1 MIDDVDM
8 PTHVLIAGAGVAGLE
23 AALAL
28 RALAE
33 DRVSVELVSPDP
45 DFVYRPLAVAAPFRV
60 GEARRFPLRR
70 LAEEAGADLTT
81 TAVRAVHPARNAV
94 ETSAGDELSYDLLL
108 LALGARPVPAIPGAV
123 TFSGPGD
130 EGALGE
136 VLRDAAEGRV
146 RRLAFTMPAGISW
159 PLPLYELALLTA
171 VHLADSGADV
181 ELQLVT
187 PEPRPLQLFG
197 AAASKVVFELLESHG
212 IALRTDTI
220 PAAVEGNVLRFVG
233 TGEVEADRVVAL
245 PRIEGLRLPGI
256 PHDANG
262 FVPIDEH
269 GHVRD
274 VEDVYAAGDLTN
286 FPIKQG
292 GLAAQQADAAAEAI
306 AAAAGAE
313 ITPTAFKPVLRGL
326 LLTGLSPRFMRA
338 EVGSRE
344 SQVDTEPLWWPP
356 GKIVGRHLA
365 PFLAAQLDVSQAPPR
380 SDVLEVE
387 VELDRGPTGEWSSI

>member
-1 MIDDVDM
+1 
-8 PTHVLIAGAGVAGLE
+8 
-23 AALAL
+23 
-28 RALAE
+28 
-33 DRVSVELVSPDP
+33 
-45 DFVYRPLAVAAPFRV
+45 
-60 GEARRFPLRR
+60 
-70 LAEEAGADLTT
+70 
-81 TAVRAVHPARNAV
+81 
-94 ETSAGDELSYDLLL
+94 
-108 LALGARPVPAIPGAV
+108 
-123 TFSGPGD
+123 
-130 EGALGE
+130 
-136 VLRDAAEGRV
+136 
-146 RRLAFTMPAGISW
+146 MPAGISW

-181 ELQLVT
+181 DLQLVT

-197 AAASKVVFELLESHG
+197 SAASEVVVELLDRHG
-212 IALRTDTI
+212 IELLTDTI
-220 PAAVEGNVLRFVG
+220 PAAVEENVLRFVG
-233 TGEVEADRVVAL
+233 TGEIEADRVVAL

-269 GHVRD
+269 GRVRD

-306 AAAAGAE
+306 AAAAGVE
-313 ITPTAFKPVLRGL
+313 ITPSPFKPVLRGL

-338 EVGSRE
+338 EVGSQE

-356 GKIVGRHLA
+356 AKIVGRHVA
-365 PFLAAQLDVSQAPPR
+365 PFLAAQLHISQAPPR

-387 VELDRGPTGEWSSI
+387 VELDRGPAGEWVSI

>member
-1 MIDDVDM
+1 
-8 PTHVLIAGAGVAGLE
+8 
-23 AALAL
+23 
-28 RALAE
+28 
-33 DRVSVELVSPDP
+33 
-45 DFVYRPLAVAAPFRV
+45 
-60 GEARRFPLRR
+60 
-70 LAEEAGADLTT
+70 
-81 TAVRAVHPARNAV
+81 
-94 ETSAGDELSYDLLL
+94 
-108 LALGARPVPAIPGAV
+108 
-123 TFSGPGD
+123 
-130 EGALGE
+130 
-136 VLRDAAEGRV
+136 
-146 RRLAFTMPAGISW
+146 MPAGISW

-197 AAASKVVFELLESHG
+197 DAASEVVVELLDRHG
-212 IALRTDTI
+212 IGLRTDTI

-233 TGEVEADRVVAL
+233 TGEIEADRVVAL

-269 GHVRD
+269 GRVRD

-313 ITPTAFKPVLRGL
+313 ITPTPFTAG
-326 LLTGLSPRFMRA
+326 SPRPAAHRA
-338 EVGSRE
+338 YSALHARRGRQPRV
-344 SQVDTEPLWWPP
+344 QVDTEPLWWPP

-365 PFLAAQLDVSQAPPR
+365 PFLACPAERLADASALGRPR
-380 SDVLEVE
+380 GRSRGRPWSGRRVGVDLSLGSVE
-387 VELDRGPTGEWSSI
+387 SRAAKPRRHRRIRRPAG